1 MTPQLQATLKRLPDR
16 PGVYLLK
23 NERGDV
29 LYVGKA
35 QSLRGRVRSYWQK
48 QAPPRALGDVHRI
61 REVIDRVADV
71 EYTLTDSVSEALLLE
86 ANLIKRFRPRFNVR
100 LKDDKSYPY
109 IKITLADDFP
119 RIERTR
125 KLVNDGS
132 RYFGPY
138 ASASSVDESMN
149 LVRRLFPFRTCTI
162 DIRDGQRALQR
173 PCLLYHIKRCQGPC
187 IEAISKA
194 DYRADIEQVELF
206 LEGRQEVVVR
216 ALRREMA
223 AAADQTEYERAANLR
238 DKIRAIERTME
249 SQKMA
254 AFARTELDLFGMA
267 RQDGQAA
274 TQLFAIRNGKMI
286 GRDVYLVDATRET
299 ADEEVLGSFLAQY
312 YARASSIPREVYVP
326 FLPPDAADI
335 EAFLTDKRG
344 SHVRLHVP
352 QRGERRELMAL
363 AARNAGETL
372 AREQARWL
380 ADQGKTLAALEQLA
394 EALNLAGP
402 PMRIECYDIS
412 NFQGAESVGSMVVFE
427 EGKPRSGEYRRFRI
441 KGVQGPNDFASHQE
455 VLRRRFRLTKT
466 GDEGSDEER
475 RWAMPDIVIVD
486 GGKGQVSAAKEVLDE
501 LGLHDLPL
509 AGLAKER
516 EELFLPGRSDPIL
529 LPPTSSAL
537 YLVQRLRDE
546 AHRFA
551 ITYHRDLRAKRSVR
565 SAFDD
570 LPGRGAEAQARAAQG
585 VRIGEAGP
593 RRAGGTD
600 RSRSRDLARPRRAD
614 QGHARGVDAGSG
626 GPGGFRVTSRFV
638 RRAGPI
644 LIILIGLAA
653 LFIDFFPNA
662 AIPGGDPDAGGWRE
676 LQTKLGLDLEGG
688 LRVEYLAQEID
699 GVKPDA
705 GALGV
710 IRDIVED
717 RVNTTGVSEPVV
729 QTQGADRIVVELPGV
744 TNPDAIRRL
753 VGQTGRLD
761 FVPLG
766 STQMT
771 EGQAIDLEHLP
782 AAVPRERGVERVDRP
797 GPDGRVDR
805 QLPAQ
810 GHRREAVRRL
820 HARPHRRVLRD
831 RPRRQGRVGAADQLV
846 DPRRS
851 GPDRGRRPR
860 RVPGQ

>member
-1 MTPQLQATLKRLPDR
+1 VTPQLQATLKRLPDR

-23 NERGDV
+23 DSRGDV

-35 QSLRGRVRSYWQK
+35 QSLRNRVRSYWQK
-48 QAPPRALGDVHRI
+48 QAAPRALGDIHRI
-61 REVIDRVADV
+61 REVIGRIADV

-109 IKITLADDFP
+109 IKVTLADDFP

-162 DIRDGQRALQR
+162 DIRDGERALQR

-187 IEAISKA
+187 IEAISKDA
-194 DYRADIEQVELF
+194 YRADIEQVELF
-206 LEGRQEVVVR
+206 LEGRQETLVR
-216 ALRREMA
+216 ALRKEMSVA
-223 AAADQTEYERAANLR
+223 AERTEYERAATLR

-254 AFARTELDLFGMA
+254 AFARTELDLAGIA

-274 TQLFAIRNGKMI
+274 IQLFAIRNGKMI
-286 GRDVYLVDATRET
+286 GRDVYMVDATRD
-299 ADEEVLGSFLAQY
+299 APDEEVLRSFLEQY
-312 YARASSIPREVYVP
+312 YARASSVPREVYVP
-326 FLPPDAADI
+326 FEFPDAGDL
-335 EAFLTDKRG
+335 EAFLSERRG
-344 SHVRLHVP
+344 TLVRLHVP

-363 AARNAGETL
+363 ATRNAGETL

-380 ADQGKTLAALEQLA
+380 ADQGKTLAALEELA
-394 EALNLAGP
+394 DALGLAGP

-427 EGKPRSGEYRRFRI
+427 EGKPRTGEYRRFRI
-441 KGVQGPNDFASHQE
+441 RAVQGPNDFASHQE

-466 GDEGSDEER
+466 GEEGSDEER
-475 RWAMPDIVIVD
+475 RWAMPDLVIVD

-516 EELFLPGRSDPIL
+516 EELFLPGRSDAIL

-551 ITYHRDLRAKRSVR
+551 ITYHRDLRAKRTVR

-570 LPGRGAEAQARAAQG
+570 LPG
-585 VRIGEAGP
+585 VGP
-593 RRAGGTD
+593 KRK
-600 RSRSRDLARPRRAD
+600 
-614 QGHARGVDAGSG
+614 
-626 GPGGFRVTSRFV
+626 
-638 RRAGPI
+638 
-644 LIILIGLAA
+644 
-653 LFIDFFPNA
+653 
-662 AIPGGDPDAGGWRE
+662 RE
-676 LQTKLGLDLEGG
+676 LLKVFGSVK
-688 LRVEYLAQEID
+688 RVR
-699 GVKPDA
+699 DA
-705 GALGV
+705 P
-710 IRDIVED
+710 VE
-717 RVNTTGVSEPVV
+717 
-729 QTQGADRIVVELPGV
+729 QI
-744 TNPDAIRRL
+744 
-753 VGQTGRLD
+753 
-761 FVPLG
+761 
-766 STQMT
+766 
-771 EGQAIDLEHLP
+771 
-782 AAVPRERGVERVDRP
+782 AAVPGISRALAERIKAT
-797 GPDGRVDR
+797 
-805 QLPAQ
+805 L
-810 GHRREAVRRL
+810 EA
-820 HARPHRRVLRD
+820 
-831 RPRRQGRVGAADQLV
+831 
-846 DPRRS
+846 
-851 GPDRGRRPR
+851 
-860 RVPGQ
+860 